1 MADAESTYGVPSL
14 LHILGTLDHFLE
26 NLTLHENNSS
36 ACSLGG
42 LEEKNKALKKKKKN
56 TAMQEH
62 IWWDFASF
70 RSWRTTIT
78 EINQNTYE
86 EEKEEKKKKR
96 KEKRGCECL
105 AESPIH
111 MSMLNSPSVLFQS
124 YGVHKHM
131 KDDRTRLV
139 HWDTKHFMFNSEERQ
154 GCRRWTPPPPHPPPF
169 SLLSLSLVYATRD
182 CVCVGGGMD
191 RIHKRPCISVPC
203 LSQWGT
209 CLILAIIAHFWS
221 MLEAER
227 SENLSPRVKTKRSED
242 EDGHVLFYLPSWHA
256 AK

>member
-1 MADAESTYGVPSL
+1 
-14 LHILGTLDHFLE
+14 
-26 NLTLHENNSS
+26 
-36 ACSLGG
+36 
-42 LEEKNKALKKKKKN
+42 
-56 TAMQEH
+56 MQEH

-154 GCRRWTPPPPHPPPF
+154 GCRRWTPPPILP
-169 SLLSLSLVYATRD
+169 LSLCYLSHSSMPHGTVCVWGGDGQDTQAALHFSALPVTMRDLSHTSYNSTLLVHAGSRTQWKSVSKGKNETLWGRGRSRIILPSVVTRSKVKSNNSLV
-182 CVCVGGGMD
+182 
-191 RIHKRPCISVPC
+191 
-203 LSQWGT
+203 
-209 CLILAIIAHFWS
+209 
-221 MLEAER
+221 
-227 SENLSPRVKTKRSED
+227 
-242 EDGHVLFYLPSWHA
+242 
-256 AK
+256 

>member
-1 MADAESTYGVPSL
+1 
-14 LHILGTLDHFLE
+14 
-26 NLTLHENNSS
+26 
-36 ACSLGG
+36 
-42 LEEKNKALKKKKKN
+42 
-56 TAMQEH
+56 MQEH

-154 GCRRWTPPPPHPPPF
+154 GCRRWTPPPILP
-169 SLLSLSLVYATRD
+169 LSLCYLSHSSMPHGT
-182 CVCVGGGMD
+182 VCVWGGGWTGYTSA
-191 RIHKRPCISVPC
+191 PAFQC
-203 LSQWGT
+203 LACHNEGLVS
-209 CLILAIIAHFWS
+209 
-221 MLEAER
+221 
-227 SENLSPRVKTKRSED
+227 
-242 EDGHVLFYLPSWHA
+242 Y
-256 AK
+256 

>member
-1 MADAESTYGVPSL
+1 
-14 LHILGTLDHFLE
+14 
-26 NLTLHENNSS
+26 
-36 ACSLGG
+36 
-42 LEEKNKALKKKKKN
+42 
-56 TAMQEH
+56 
-62 IWWDFASF
+62 
-70 RSWRTTIT
+70 
-78 EINQNTYE
+78 
-86 EEKEEKKKKR
+86 
-96 KEKRGCECL
+96 
-105 AESPIH
+105 

-154 GCRRWTPPPPHPPPF
+154 GCRRWTPPPILP
-169 SLLSLSLVYATRD
+169 LSLCYLSHSSMPHGT
-182 CVCVGGGMD
+182 VCVWGGGMD